1 MTKSHDPVLWVVL
14 ARDAAGFA
22 IAASTAIIVWFRKR
36 SARYWPFTFG
46 NVESLAHF
54 KDNLG
59 RRTDFTYSYSVG
71 NEFYSGVFQLRS
83 WSERKANE
91 KELCWKG
98 RKIQVRYSP
107 GNPQI
112 SVVRVEDQASLY
124 GGEFTGH

>member
-1 MTKSHDPVLWVVL
+1 MTKSHDPFLWLPL
-14 ARDAAGFA
+14 ARDAAGLA
-22 IAASTAIIVWFRKR
+22 IAASTGIVVWLRKR

-54 KDNLG
+54 KDSLG

-71 NEFYSGVFQLRS
+71 SEFYSGVFELRS

-91 KELCWKG
+91 KEFRRKG

-107 GNPQI
+107 RDPQI
-112 SVVRVEDQASLY
+112 SVVRVEDQAGLY